1 MNLTNELRVKPG
13 KKVNLKHYDP
23 EETFGCKKNDKMQ
36 AKLEKDLAQLDQL
49 QYMLYAENKHALLV
63 VLQAVDTAGK
73 DGTIRHVMTG
83 MSPQSC
89 KVASFKT
96 PTPEEAAHDYLW
108 RVHKVVPERGEVG
121 IFNRSHYEDVLVVRV
136 HDLVPKSVWSK
147 RYDQINHFEQLL
159 NANGVTIVKLFL
171 HISKK
176 EQKRTART
184 APGRSGQALE
194 TFAFGFQGTAILGR
208 LSESLRGG
216 HHSLQYRGCAMVHHP
231 FESQMVP
238 QFRRQPDS
246 GGDTGAVE
254 HEISQG
260 HGGYFTGEI
269 EIKSGAVAFKARSRT
284 VLAWLESR

>member
-13 KKVNLKHYDP
+13 KRVNLKDYDP
-23 EETFGCKKNDKMQ
+23 EKTFGYKKNDKLL
-36 AKLEKDLAQLDQL
+36 AKLEKDLAHLDQL

-96 PTPEEAAHDYLW
+96 PTPEESAHDYLW

-136 HDLVPKSVWSK
+136 HDLVPKAIWSK
-147 RYDQINHFEQLL
+147 RYDQINHFEHLL
-159 NANGVTIVKLFL
+159 YENGVAIVKLFL

-176 EQKRTART
+176 EQRERLEQRLDDPDKRWKLSLSDFKERQFWDDYQKAYEEAITRCNT
-184 APGRSGQALE
+184 EDAPWYIIPSNHKWFRNFAVSRILVDTLE
-194 TFAFGFQGTAILGR
+194 R
-208 LSESLRGG
+208 LNMKFPK
-216 HHSLQYRGCAMVHHP
+216 ATV
-231 FESQMVP
+231 
-238 QFRRQPDS
+238 D
-246 GGDTGAVE
+246 
-254 HEISQG
+254 ISQV
-260 HGGYFTGEI
+260 
-269 EIKSGAVAFKARSRT
+269 KLK
-284 VLAWLESR
+284 

>member
-13 KKVNLKHYDP
+13 KKVNLKDYDP
-23 EETFGCKKNDKMQ
+23 EATFGYKKNDKLL

-176 EQKRTART
+176 EQRERLEQRLDDPDKRWKLSLSDFKERQFWGDYQKAYEEAITRCNT
-184 APGRSGQALE
+184 GDAPWYIIPSNHKWFRNFAVSRILVE
-194 TFAFGFQGTAILGR
+194 T
-208 LSESLRGG
+208 
-216 HHSLQYRGCAMVHHP
+216 LQQLNMKFPKATV
-231 FESQMVP
+231 
-238 QFRRQPDS
+238 D
-246 GGDTGAVE
+246 
-254 HEISQG
+254 ISQV
-260 HGGYFTGEI
+260 
-269 EIKSGAVAFKARSRT
+269 KLK
-284 VLAWLESR
+284 